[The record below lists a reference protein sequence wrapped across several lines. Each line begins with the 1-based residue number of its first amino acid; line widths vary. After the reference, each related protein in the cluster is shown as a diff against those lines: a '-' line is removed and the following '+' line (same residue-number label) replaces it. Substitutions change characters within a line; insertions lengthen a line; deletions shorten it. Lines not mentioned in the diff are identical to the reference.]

1 MRSLS
6 LGSSRALRLEP
17 DALFKSLVQRVG
29 KYIRQ
34 LRALVPQDEHDP
46 SRITT
51 SSKKRVGGTA
61 SSKKGAADA
70 DEPPPDLSDFVDD
83 LRQDV
88 KMTVATLKS
97 VLKLMGRPT
106 SGKKE
111 ELIAS
116 AKEYLEEHDLWE
128 EAASSKGKKGVKGSD
143 GEMVLDGDDDDDE
156 DKPHHKKKKK
166 RVVLDEDDE

>member
-51 SSKKRVGGTA
+51 